1 MKKILLFVT
10 TVTLL
15 SFPKTN
21 FGQAPNL
28 GSTAGFVLFTTAGAV
43 GNTGISHL
51 TGHVGTNSGSSTGFG
66 NVNGVMNDNNGASA
80 LASTDLLIA
89 YNQLNAAVATF
100 FPAPLL
106 GNGQILN
113 AGIYS
118 VSGAAT
124 LNGDLILNGQGNP
137 NAVFIIKISGPLS
150 TNAGSKVKLT
160 NSAKACNV
168 FWKIEG
174 LVSMAAGTSMKG
186 TVIANN
192 SAINMSAGDTLEG
205 RALSTNG
212 AITVS
217 GVMAYTPIGC
227 GSPTLTGPAAPNLA
241 STACYGLFT
250 ASGPMTNTGITNV
263 LGDVGTNVGLCTG
276 FNTLNVTGTVHPIPD
291 ISTAACAAD
300 LGNVYT
306 YLNTLPYDIE
316 LLYPAQFGMNL
327 VLTPHTYLMNAATVF
342 TDTLNLNG
350 LGNANAVIVIK
361 VNGAFSTSTY
371 ARVVLTNGT
380 QSKNVFWCV
389 NGAVSINNF
398 SVFRGTIIANN
409 GAVSLNTGVTLDGR
423 AFSTTGTFLSDAMT
437 ANMPAGCL
445 GMGIADYENG
455 TATDALTIYPNPFT
469 NQLDLALNK
478 TIAISNGQLIILN
491 VLGEVVMKTTIT
503 KQLTTLETSN
513 LPSGVYFY
521 RVMANDKSI
530 QSGRLISQN

>member
-1 MKKILLFVT
+1 M
-10 TVTLL
+10 

-28 GSTAGFVLFTTAGAV
+28 GSTAGFVLFTSAGAV

-66 NVNGVMNDNNGASA
+66 NVNGIMNDNNGASA
-80 LASTDLLIA
+80 LCSTDLLIA
-89 YNQLNAAVATF
+89 YNQLNATIATF

-217 GVMAYTPIGC
+217 GVMAFTPIGC

-250 ASGPMTNTGITNV
+250 ASGPMTNSGITNV

-276 FNTLNVTGTVHPIPD
+276 FNTLNVTGMVHPIPD

-306 YLNTLPYDIE
+306 YLNTLPHDIE

-327 VLTPHTYLMNAATVF
+327 VLTPHTYVMNAATVF
-342 TDTLNLNG
+342 TDTLYLNG
-350 LGNANAVIVIK
+350 LGNANAVFVIK

-469 NQLDLALNK
+469 NQLDLVLNK

-503 KQLTTLETSN
+503 KELTSLETSN
-513 LPSGVYFY
+513 LPSGIYFY

-530 QSGRLISQN
+530 QTGRLISQN